1 MVGVI
6 EQNDPVTGEMK
17 KFELNAK
24 EENKKKGQGEEYS
37 AANAGQP
44 PPEVAQAMA
53 AAQSAS

>member
-24 EENKKKGQGEEYS
+24 EENKKKG
-37 AANAGQP
+37 
-44 PPEVAQAMA
+44 
-53 AAQSAS
+53 

>member
-6 EQNDPVTGEMK
+6 EQNDPVSGEK
-17 KFELNAK
+17 KKYELNAK
-24 EENKKKGQGEEYS
+24 AEQQNKGVEEFS

-44 PPEVAQAMA
+44 PPAVAQAMA

>member
-1 MVGVI
+1 MVGAI
-6 EQNDPVTGEMK
+6 EQNNPITGEMK

-44 PPEVAQAMA
+44 PPEVA
-53 AAQSAS
+53 